1 MLNVSKREVLEI
13 PGVGHGNAPIPMG
26 VKIGNMVFSSGVMG
40 QDPETHQVPKDDPQ
54 KQSQLMFQHVKTL
67 VEQAGGSTD
76 NIAHMTVF
84 LKDNA
89 YREHINAEWLKMFPD
104 AHDRPARHTLLW
116 NLPGDMLVQCEIVAV
131 LD

>member
-1 MLNVSKREVLEI
+1 MAKRQVLEV

-26 VKIGNMVFSSGVMG
+26 VKVGNMVFSSGVMG
-40 QDPETHQVPKDDPQ
+40 QDPATHAVPKDDPQ
-54 KQSQLMFQHVKTL
+54 RQAELMFQHVKTL
-67 VEQAGGSTD
+67 VEVAGGTTD

-89 YREHINAEWLKMFPD
+89 YRDHINKEWLKMFPNE
-104 AHDRPARHTLLW
+104 HDRPARHTLLW

>member
-1 MLNVSKREVLEI
+1 
-13 PGVGHGNAPIPMG
+13 MG

-40 QDPETHQVPKDDPQ
+40 QDPQTHQVPKDDPQ
-54 KQSQLMFQHVKTL
+54 GQAQLMFQHVKTL
-67 VEQAGGSTD
+67 VEQAGGTTD

-89 YREHINAEWLKMFPD
+89 YREHVNTEWLKMFPSE
-104 AHDRPARHTLLW
+104 HDRPARHTLLW